1 MKTVVKD
8 LMYGE
13 KEISTI
19 ELEIWE
25 NKFKDRDYLIEIDYP
40 EFTCKCPR
48 SGYPDFARIYVNY
61 IPDQLI
67 VELKAFKL
75 WMNSYR
81 DTAISHEAM
90 TNVIY
95 DTLMEKLNPRFLEVV
110 GDFNPRGNV
119 ATVIRL
125 RSDQTYQ
132 TTDISTRRKY

>member
-13 KEISTI
+13 KQIEEI

-25 NKFKDRDYLIEIDYP
+25 NKFQDRDYMIEIYYP

-48 SGYPDFARIYVNY
+48 SGFPDFARIYVNY
-61 IPDQLI
+61 VPDKLI

-75 WMNSYR
+75 WLNSYR
-81 DTAISHEAM
+81 DTHISHEGV

-95 DTLMEKLNPRFLEVV
+95 DTLNEKLKPRFLEVI
-110 GDFNPRGNV
+110 GDFNARGNV
-119 ATVIRL
+119 TTVIRL
-125 RSDQTYQ
+125 RSDKKYE
-132 TTDISTRRKY
+132 TTPIDKRAR

>member
-1 MKTVVKD
+1 
-8 LMYGE
+8 MYGE
-13 KEISTI
+13 KEITEI

-61 IPDQLI
+61 IPDNLI

-75 WMNSYR
+75 WLNSFR
-81 DTAISHEAM
+81 DTPISHEAV

-95 DTLMEKLNPRFLEVV
+95 DTLMEKLKPRFLEVI
-110 GDFNPRGNV
+110 GDFNARGNV
-119 ATVIRL
+119 VTAIRL
-125 RSDQTYQ
+125 RSDQKYE
-132 TTDISTRRKY
+132 TTSIDKRKK

>member
-13 KEISTI
+13 KEISEI

-25 NKFKDRDYLIEIDYP
+25 NKFRDRDYLIEIDYP

-48 SGYPDFARIYVNY
+48 SGYPDFAKIYVNY
-61 IPDQLI
+61 IPDGHI

-75 WMNSYR
+75 WLNSFR
-81 DTAISHEAM
+81 DTAISHEAV

-95 DTLMEKLNPRFLEVV
+95 DVLMEKLNPRFLEVI
-110 GDFNPRGNV
+110 GDFNARGNV
-119 ATVIRL
+119 VTVIRL
-125 RSDQTYQ
+125 RSDKKYE
-132 TTDISTRRKY
+132 TTPIDKRTK